1 MWEPSTETPSALS
14 PNLAAVFPQR
24 RCAGARMPEAS
35 AQRILCPC
43 AEAAMPFG
51 GTRATARDMWAS
63 SRSHA
68 FTPSPATVRGGSRCH
83 WTTSPPSNTDVAR
96 FAWPGG
102 VRQEPEAES
111 IVPGLTQAEL
121 AEALDGLSQLGMIEG
136 EPVPGQG
143 ARPAQPQRAE
153 PGLNR
158 RGCTD
163 GEKFEG
169 AGGPVDCSRE
179 RPLPGCRRARSP
191 GVGGLAARCV
201 RDHR

>member
-1 MWEPSTETPSALS
+1 VVETTLTEKRELIEALERGS
-14 PNLAAVFPQR
+14 MKPRPHELRTLEIGLHTAV
-24 RCAGARMPEAS
+24 S
-35 AQRILCPC
+35 
-43 AEAAMPFG
+43 
-51 GTRATARDMWAS
+51 TARDMWAS

-143 ARPAQPQRAE
+143 ARP
-153 PGLNR
+153 
-158 RGCTD
+158 D
-163 GEKFEG
+163 
-169 AGGPVDCSRE
+169 
-179 RPLPGCRRARSP
+179 
-191 GVGGLAARCV
+191 AAAATATAC
-201 RDHR
+201 